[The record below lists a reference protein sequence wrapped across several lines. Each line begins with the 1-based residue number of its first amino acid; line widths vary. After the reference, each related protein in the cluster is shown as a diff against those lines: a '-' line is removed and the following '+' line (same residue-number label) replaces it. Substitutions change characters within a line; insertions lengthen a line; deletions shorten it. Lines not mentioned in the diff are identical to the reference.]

1 MVQGK
6 GKVGGEWGGRADT
19 GPPRQGPPAFLS
31 LLLPAC
37 LPPTQEARTTRT
49 RTTRIC
55 SHFSP
60 GETPSGVALLARE
73 NPYIFTQVQFPAA
86 THLGLNKNLIH
97 LPCLPSGVNNLSVN
111 DFVGYPCAD
120 HNPRQPVCVCACVRV
135 CVWTDGVS
143 SQPTAF
149 STRRVVTRLLCS
161 LVLLPPRGK
170 TVFPITPPLSSA
182 QFSYS
187 VESNSL

>member
-1 MVQGK
+1 MCCA
-6 GKVGGEWGGRADT
+6 GGPRWCRAKARWGGSGEAGLT
-19 GPPRQGPPAFLS
+19 QGPPRQGPPAFLS
-31 LLLPAC
+31 RLLPAC

-49 RTTRIC
+49 RTRIC

-60 GETPSGVALLARE
+60 GETPSGVALLASE

-135 CVWTDGVS
+135 CVCGLMVCLHN
-143 SQPTAF
+143 QLHF
-149 STRRVVTRLLCS
+149 
-161 LVLLPPRGK
+161 PRGG
-170 TVFPITPPLSSA
+170 
-182 QFSYS
+182 
-187 VESNSL
+187 